1 MPSLRVNR
9 IKSIEKTGL
18 YADDQNLYLKV
29 KSKQSKSW
37 VFGNLCVTN
46 LRMNLNKDIIDF
58 KEPELRKKVD
68 RIQYEREMTSIAIF
82 LFLEKISKFFGIS
95 QSQFKQ

>member
-1 MPSLRVNR
+1 
-9 IKSIEKTGL
+9 
-18 YADDQNLYLKV
+18 
-29 KSKQSKSW
+29 
-37 VFGNLCVTN
+37 
-46 LRMNLNKDIIDF
+46 MNLNKDIIDF

-82 LFLEKISKFFGIS
+82 LLIEKISKFFGIS